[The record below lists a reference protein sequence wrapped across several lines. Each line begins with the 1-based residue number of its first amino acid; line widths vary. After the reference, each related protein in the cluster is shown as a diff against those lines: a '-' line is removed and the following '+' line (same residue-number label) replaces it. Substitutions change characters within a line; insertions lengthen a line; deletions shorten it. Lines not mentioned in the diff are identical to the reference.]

1 MCPQIKAAFSTIFCS
16 MAKTRIMLR
25 AQHAD
30 KMQTFLND
38 IAKAIEVFE
47 DEIRSMSSAIKQKA
61 YKNFLLSYR
70 EVLTPIWNLVRF
82 AAVDTILDTIA
93 DKEFKELAVMANKLQ
108 PKEQQL
114 RFLKEA
120 TDVADLEAITEALK
134 SKFPQQSL
142 PSKEICAQI
151 GEVFVHLHNAHK
163 EYAAATEGLAQL
175 ATSVSPDQYTM
186 ILNPAALPQI
196 QLVVPGMTLSPM
208 TAPPPPEQLRVLK
221 EATDVA
227 DLVAITEALKSKFP
241 QQSLPSKEI
250 CAQIGEVFVHLHN
263 AHKEYAAAAE
273 GLAQLATSVSPDQ
286 YTMILNPAALPQI
299 QLVVPGMTLSPMTAP
314 PPPEPQPSTAQ
325 GSESI
330 ISYTKSQVLP
340 NPHSTA
346 LAHIDKNSATR
357 VLAAATYT
365 KLEHKYFDTTLSRA
379 DTATAFG
386 CNISQLTKAVTGILY
401 KSGPHHYVSK
411 SKATKKRPCDTTD
424 LTHPKLVSKRRKPR
438 NTHPVLNRQPLQ
450 SLHPALNHQH
460 QSRFQRP
467 HRKKKTRFHLQV
479 LRIFCQHFKSF

>member
-1 MCPQIKAAFSTIFCS
+1 
-16 MAKTRIMLR
+16 MAKTRITPR

-38 IAKAIEVFE
+38 IANAIEVFE
-47 DEIRSMSSAIKQKA
+47 DEIGSMSSAIKQKA

-70 EVLTPIWNLVRF
+70 EALTPIWNLVRF

-114 RFLKEA
+114 RVLKEA
-120 TDVADLEAITEALK
+120 TDVTDLEAITEALK

-151 GEVFVHLHNAHK
+151 GEVFVHLHNTHK
-163 EYAAATEGLAQL
+163 E
-175 ATSVSPDQYTM
+175 
-186 ILNPAALPQI
+186 
-196 QLVVPGMTLSPM
+196 
-208 TAPPPPEQLRVLK
+208 
-221 EATDVA
+221 
-227 DLVAITEALKSKFP
+227 
-241 QQSLPSKEI
+241 
-250 CAQIGEVFVHLHN
+250 H
-263 AHKEYAAAAE
+263 AAAAE
-273 GLAQLATSVSPDQ
+273 GLAQLATSVSPAQ
-286 YTMILNPAALPQI
+286 YTIILNAAALPQI
-299 QLVVPGMTLSPMTAP
+299 QLVVPRMTLSPMTAP

-357 VLAAATYT
+357 VLATATYT
-365 KLEHKYFDTTLSRA
+365 KLEHKYFDTMLSRA
-379 DTATAFG
+379 DTMTAFG

-424 LTHPKLVSKRRKPR
+424 LTHPKLVSKRRKLR

-467 HRKKKTRFHLQV
+467 HRKKKTHFHLQV
-479 LRIFCQHFKSF
+479 LRIFRQHFKSF